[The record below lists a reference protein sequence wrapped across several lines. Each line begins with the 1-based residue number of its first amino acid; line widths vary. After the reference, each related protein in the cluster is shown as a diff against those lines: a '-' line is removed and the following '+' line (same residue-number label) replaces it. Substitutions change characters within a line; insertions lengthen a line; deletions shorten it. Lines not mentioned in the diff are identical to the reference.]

1 MRYLSFQ
8 ILFLVATM
16 VTAQSLIVPLY
27 DGKIP
32 NSKPSDEKER
42 VDTSNIIRVSKVQ
55 DPQIEVFLGAPKN
68 ANGQAVLICPGGGYG
83 ILAYDWEGYDIAKW
97 LNSKGIAGIVLKYR
111 LPSDASQVK
120 KELSPLMDAQRA
132 MRIIRANAKK
142 WNIDP
147 QKIGVMGFSAG
158 GHLASTLGTHFD
170 LGNPM
175 ADDTI
180 NQVSCRPDFMILGY
194 PVISMDS
201 DVTHAGS
208 KRNLLGENP
217 SKELETYYS
226 NEKQVKEDTPPTFI
240 FHSEDDNVV
249 PIENSIRMYQE
260 LRDKK
265 IPAEAHFFPTGGHGY
280 SLGLNTNET
289 YSNWPIYCE
298 TWLKNIN
305 KKGQ

>member
-132 MRIIRANAKK
+132 M
-142 WNIDP
+142 
-147 QKIGVMGFSAG
+147 
-158 GHLASTLGTHFD
+158 
-170 LGNPM
+170 
-175 ADDTI
+175 
-180 NQVSCRPDFMILGY
+180 
-194 PVISMDS
+194 
-201 DVTHAGS
+201 
-208 KRNLLGENP
+208 
-217 SKELETYYS
+217 
-226 NEKQVKEDTPPTFI
+226 
-240 FHSEDDNVV
+240 
-249 PIENSIRMYQE
+249 
-260 LRDKK
+260 
-265 IPAEAHFFPTGGHGY
+265 
-280 SLGLNTNET
+280 
-289 YSNWPIYCE
+289 
-298 TWLKNIN
+298 
-305 KKGQ
+305 